1 VTRKIITDRQI
12 LKGHTEIHPALDFYN
27 GKAIVAVGRPGLT
40 TYEDKS
46 NTCEQYSICIT
57 SDGDFFIL
65 SIKEILD
72 RKLYY
77 LKDLDLPSER
87 WEIEDQE
94 QFLEQ
99 LRNGNKTKFDFKKTH
114 QEIRELFV
122 ELFDFQDEKLYDFF
136 SCFIIYTYFFP
147 LFESAPVVH
156 LWGPAGSGKTKIM
169 EMLGLMAFNPVTS
182 GNITEASVFRLVEG
196 RRAVCLLDESE
207 DLSKTERGHAIT
219 NLILNGYRRG
229 NLIYRM
235 DKVGKVIQSSH
246 YDVYS
251 PKVIA
256 NITGLDKE
264 ALLSRAIRVTTN
276 SSRNAAKANKY
287 TVEIKDKADAIRNK
301 LYRACLTRFEDVR
314 HAMNTMP
321 RIGLVGR
328 SAEIWQGVLSIAW
341 LVNDKA
347 WHNLSWLAIENSK
360 SLERELLV
368 SNPIWDLFSAL
379 LYMVD
384 NIKPKFYSNNQIWNC
399 INKHAEGEFISKQ
412 QVTGLLKQQGIP
424 QRIKWID
431 KKTTRG
437 FVLNKEQLES
447 KLSVLADFITPQKS
461 HLKNSQSLHL
471 LTDEGQK

>member
-1 VTRKIITDRQI
+1 VARKTVTDRRI
-12 LKGHTEIHPALDFYN
+12 LKGYTEIHPALDFYN

-40 TYEDKS
+40 TYDDKS
-46 NTCEQYSICIT
+46 NICEQYSICIT
-57 SDGDFFIL
+57 SDGDDFIL
-65 SIKEILD
+65 SIDEILD

-77 LKDLDLPSER
+77 LKDLDLPLGQ
-87 WEIEDQE
+87 WEVEDQE
-94 QFLEQ
+94 QFLKQ
-99 LRNGNKTKFDFKKTH
+99 LKNGNKAGFDFKETH

-136 SCFIIYTYFFP
+136 PTFIIYTYFFP

-156 LWGPAGSGKTKIM
+156 LWGAAGSGKTKIM

-207 DLSKTERGHAIT
+207 DLSKTDRGHAIT

-235 DKVGKVIQSSH
+235 DKVGKTIKSSH

-276 SSRNAAKANKY
+276 SSRNVAKANKY
-287 TVEIKDKADAIRNK
+287 TVEIKDKAIAIRNK
-301 LYRACLTRFEDVR
+301 LYRACLTKFEDVR
-314 HAMNTMP
+314 HAREVMP
-321 RIGLVGR
+321 EIGLAGR
-328 SAEIWQGVLSIAW
+328 SAEIWQGMLSIAW
-341 LVNDKA
+341 LANSDA
-347 WHNLSWLAIENSK
+347 WHNLSWLAIESSK

-368 SNPIWDLFSAL
+368 ANPAWDLFSAL
-379 LYMVD
+379 LNVVNND
-384 NIKPKFYSNNQIWNC
+384 EPHFHSNAEIWDC
-399 INKHAEGEFISKQ
+399 INRYAEGEFNSKQ
-412 QVTGLLKQQGIP
+412 QVTELLKRQGIP
-424 QRIKWID
+424 QRIKWVNQ
-431 KKTTRG
+431 KTTRG
-437 FVLNKEQLES
+437 FVLSKGQLED
-447 KLSVLADFITPQKS
+447 KLSVLTSFTTLHPLRGKPIKKS
-461 HLKNSQSLHL
+461 
-471 LTDEGQK
+471 EE

>member
-1 VTRKIITDRQI
+1 LARRTVTDRQI
-12 LKGHTEIHPALDFYN
+12 LKGHTKIHPALDFYD
-27 GKAIVAVGRPGLT
+27 GKAIVAIGRPGLT
-40 TYEDKS
+40 TFDDKS
-46 NTCEQYSICIT
+46 HTCEQYSICIT
-57 SDGDFFIL
+57 SDGDYFIL
-65 SIKEILD
+65 NIDEILK

-77 LKDLDLPSER
+77 LKDLDLPPER
-87 WEIEDQE
+87 WDIGNQE

-99 LRNGNKTKFDFKKTH
+99 LKNGNKPKFDFKKTH
-114 QEIRELFV
+114 KAIKELFV

-136 SCFIIYTYFFP
+136 PCFIIYTYFFP

-169 EMLGLMAFNPVTS
+169 EMLSLMAFNPVTS

-219 NLILNGYRRG
+219 NLILNGYRQG

-235 DKVGKVIQSSH
+235 DKVGKQITSSH

-276 SSRNAAKANKY
+276 SSRNAAKANRY
-287 TVEIKDKADAIRNK
+287 TVEVKDKAVEIRNQ

-314 HAMNTMP
+314 QAKDTMP
-321 RIGLVGR
+321 EIGLAGR
-328 SAEIWQGVLSIAW
+328 AAEIWQGVLSIAW

-347 WHNLSWLAIENSK
+347 WHNLSWLAIESSK
-360 SLERELLV
+360 AMERELLV

-379 LYMVD
+379 LYMVK
-384 NIKPKFYSNNQIWNC
+384 NVKPLFHSNKEIWDC
-399 INKHAEGEFISKQ
+399 VSKHAEGEFLSKQ
-412 QVTGLLKQQGIP
+412 QVTGLLKQQGFP

-437 FVLNKEQLES
+437 FVLGKGQLES
-447 KLSVLADFITPQKS
+447 RLSVLTIFITPQKS
-461 HLKNSQSLHL
+461 LHL
-471 LTDEGQK
+471 TSSEEIN

>member
-1 VTRKIITDRQI
+1 VARKIITDRQI

-87 WEIEDQE
+87 WGIEDQE

-99 LRNGNKTKFDFKKTH
+99 LKNGNKASFSFKKTH
-114 QEIRELFV
+114 KEIRELFV

-314 HAMNTMP
+314 HAMDTMP
-321 RIGLVGR
+321 GIGLVGR
-328 SAEIWQGVLSIAW
+328 SAEIWQGVLSMAW
-341 LVNDKA
+341 IIGDEG
-347 WHNLSWLAIENSK
+347 WHNIAWLAIESSK
-360 SLERELLV
+360 AMDKELIM
-368 SNPIWDLFSAL
+368 SNPAWDLLETL
-379 LYMVD
+379 LDFVEKG
-384 NIKPKFYSNNQIWNC
+384 KPKFYTNETLHSHISNL
-399 INKHAEGEFISKQ
+399 KGETFGGKK
-412 QVTGLLKQQGIP
+412 QVTQILKLQGF
-424 QRIKWID
+424 QATERRIKGRVC
-431 KKTTRG
+431 RG
-437 FVLNKEQLES
+437 IVLSRDAILER
-447 KLSVLADFITPQKS
+447 LNF
-461 HLKNSQSLHL
+461 
-471 LTDEGQK
+471 LTGVEFEK

>member
-1 VTRKIITDRQI
+1 LAKKIVTDRKI
-12 LKGHTEIHPALDFYN
+12 LEGYTEVHPALDFYDN
-27 GKAIVAVGRPGLT
+27 KAIVAVGRPGLT
-40 TYEDKS
+40 TYDDKS
-46 NTCEQYSICIT
+46 HSCEQYSICIT
-57 SDGDFFIL
+57 SDGDFFLLDIN
-65 SIKEILD
+65 EILE

-77 LKDLDLPSER
+77 LKNLDLPRDR
-87 WEIEDQE
+87 WDISDQK

-99 LRNGNKTKFDFKKTH
+99 LKNGNSPQFDFKETH
-114 QEIRELFV
+114 RAIKELFI

-136 SCFIIYTYFFP
+136 PTFIIYTYFFP

-169 EMLGLMAFNPVTS
+169 EMLSLMAFNPVTS

-235 DKVGKVIQSSH
+235 DKVGKQITSSH

-264 ALLSRAIRVTTN
+264 ALLSRAVRVTTN
-276 SSRNAAKANKY
+276 SSRNVVKANKY
-287 TVEIKDKADAIRNK
+287 TVAVKDKATEIRNR
-301 LYRACLTRFEDVR
+301 LYRACLMKFEDVR
-314 HAMNTMP
+314 RARDTMP
-321 RIGLVGR
+321 EIGLSGR
-328 SAEIWQGVLSIAW
+328 SAEIWQGMLSIAW
-341 LVNDKA
+341 LVNDEA
-347 WHNLSWLAIENSK
+347 WHNLSWLAIESSK
-360 SLERELLV
+360 AMERELLV

-379 LYMVD
+379 LRMV
-384 NIKPKFYSNNQIWNC
+384 NNVKPRFYSNKEIWNC
-399 INKHAEGEFISKQ
+399 VDRHAEGEFLSKQ
-412 QVTGLLKQQGIP
+412 QVTGLLKQQGFP
-424 QRIKWID
+424 LRIKWID

-437 FVLNKEQLES
+437 FVLSKGQLDD
-447 KLSVLADFITPQKS
+447 KLSVLASFTTPQKS
-461 HLKNSQSLHL
+461 LHL
-471 LTDEGQK
+471 TSSKEVN

>member
-1 VTRKIITDRQI
+1 MARKNITDKQI

-27 GKAIVAVGRPGLT
+27 GKAIVAVARPGLT
-40 TYEDKS
+40 TYDDKS

-57 SDGDFFIL
+57 SDGDYFIL
-65 SIKEILD
+65 SIDKILE

-77 LKDLDLPSER
+77 LKELDLPSER
-87 WEIEDQE
+87 WEISDQE

-99 LRNGNKTKFDFKKTH
+99 LKNGNKTEFDFKETH
-114 QEIRELFV
+114 QAIKELFE

-136 SCFIIYTYFFP
+136 PAFIIYTYFFP

-156 LWGPAGSGKTKIM
+156 LWGAAGSGKTKIM
-169 EMLGLMAFNPVTS
+169 EMLGLMAFNPITS

-235 DKVGKVIQSSH
+235 DKVGKTIKSSH

-276 SSRNAAKANKY
+276 SSRNVAKSNKY
-287 TVEIKDKADAIRNK
+287 TVEIKDKADVIRNK
-301 LYRACLTRFEDVR
+301 LYRACLTKFEDVR
-314 HAMNTMP
+314 DAKDAMP
-321 RIGLVGR
+321 QIGLAGR
-328 SAEIWQGVLSIAW
+328 AAEIWQGVLSIAW
-341 LVNDKA
+341 LVNDVA
-347 WHNLSWLAIENSK
+347 WHNLSWLAIRSSK
-360 SLERELLV
+360 DLERELLV

-399 INKHAEGEFISKQ
+399 IDKHAEGEFASKQ

-424 QRIKWID
+424 QRIKWVD
-431 KKTTRG
+431 KKTTKG

-447 KLSVLADFITPQKS
+447 RLSILADFITPPQ
-461 HLKNSQSLHL
+461 NSQSLRL
-471 LTDEGQK
+471 LPKKGQKKS

>member
-1 VTRKIITDRQI
+1 MAKKIVTDRQI
-12 LKGHTEIHPALDFYN
+12 LEGYTEVHPSLDFYD

-40 TYEDKS
+40 TFDDKS
-46 NTCEQYSICIT
+46 HICEQYSVCIV
-57 SDGDFFIL
+57 SDGDSFIL
-65 SIKEILD
+65 GIDEVLD

-77 LKDLDLPSER
+77 LKDLDLPSGR
-87 WEIEDQE
+87 WEVNNQK

-99 LRNGNKTKFDFKKTH
+99 VKNGNKPEFDFKEAH
-114 QEIRELFV
+114 QAIKELFE

-136 SCFIIYTYFFP
+136 PCFIIYTYFFP

-169 EMLGLMAFNPVTS
+169 EMLSMMAFNPVTS

-235 DKVGKVIQSSH
+235 DKVGKSIMSSH

-276 SSRNAAKANKY
+276 SSRNAAKANRY
-287 TVEIKDKADAIRNK
+287 TVEVENKASEIRNQ
-301 LYRACLTRFEDVR
+301 LYRACLTKFEDVR
-314 HAMNTMP
+314 GARDAMP
-321 RIGLVGR
+321 EIGLTGR
-328 SAEIWQGVLSIAW
+328 AAEIWQGVLSIAW
-341 LVNDKA
+341 LANGEV
-347 WHNLSWLAIENSK
+347 WHNLSWLAIESSK
-360 SLERELLV
+360 AMERELLV
-368 SNPIWDLFSAL
+368 SNPVWDLFSAL
-379 LYMVD
+379 LAIV
-384 NIKPKFYSNNQIWNC
+384 NNSKPRFYSNAEIWNC
-399 INKHAEGEFISKQ
+399 VSRHAEGEFQSKQ
-412 QVTGLLKQQGIP
+412 QITELLKRQGIP
-424 QRIKWID
+424 QRIKWINN
-431 KKTTRG
+431 KTTRG
-437 FVLNKEQLES
+437 FVLNRGQLEE
-447 KLSVLADFITPQKS
+447 KLSVLTTFTT
-461 HLKNSQSLHL
+461 LHAL
-471 LTDEGQK
+471 RGLPIKKDRDE

>member
-1 VTRKIITDRQI
+1 VARKTVTDRRI
-12 LKGHTEIHPALDFYN
+12 LKGYTEIHPALDFYN

-40 TYEDKS
+40 TYDDKS
-46 NTCEQYSICIT
+46 NTCEQYSVCIT
-57 SDGDFFIL
+57 SDGDCFIL
-65 SIKEILD
+65 SIDEILD

-77 LKDLDLPSER
+77 LKDLDLPLGQ

-94 QFLEQ
+94 QFLKQ
-99 LRNGNKTKFDFKKTH
+99 LKNGSKAEFDFKETH

-136 SCFIIYTYFFP
+136 PTFIIYTYFFP

-156 LWGPAGSGKTKIM
+156 LWGAAGSGKTKIM

-207 DLSKTERGHAIT
+207 DLSKTDRGHAIT

-235 DKVGKVIQSSH
+235 DKVGKTIKSSH

-276 SSRNAAKANKY
+276 SSRNVAKANKY
-287 TVEIKDKADAIRNK
+287 TVEIKDKAVAIRNK
-301 LYRACLTRFEDVR
+301 LYRACLTKFEGVR
-314 HAMNTMP
+314 QAKEAMP
-321 RIGLVGR
+321 EIGLAGR
-328 SAEIWQGVLSIAW
+328 SAEIWQGMLSIAW
-341 LVNDKA
+341 LANGDA
-347 WHNLSWLAIENSK
+347 WHNLSWLAIESSK

-368 SNPIWDLFSAL
+368 SNPAWDLFSAL
-379 LYMVD
+379 LNIVD
-384 NIKPKFYSNNQIWNC
+384 SNEYRFHSNAEIWDC
-399 INKHAEGEFISKQ
+399 INRYAEGEFNSKQ
-412 QVTGLLKQQGIP
+412 QVTELLKRQGIP
-424 QRIKWID
+424 QRIKWV
-431 KKTTRG
+431 KQKTTRG
-437 FVLNKEQLES
+437 FVLSKGQLED
-447 KLSVLADFITPQKS
+447 KLSVLTSFTTLHPLRGKPIKKS
-461 HLKNSQSLHL
+461 
-471 LTDEGQK
+471 EE

>member
-1 VTRKIITDRQI
+1 VARKTVTDRRI
-12 LKGHTEIHPALDFYN
+12 LKGYTEIHPALDFYN
-27 GKAIVAVGRPGLT
+27 GKAIIAVGRPGLT
-40 TYEDKS
+40 TYDDKS

-65 SIKEILD
+65 NIDKILE

-87 WEIEDQE
+87 WEIGDQE

-99 LRNGNKTKFDFKKTH
+99 LKNGNKVGFDFKETH
-114 QEIRELFV
+114 QAIKELFE

-136 SCFIIYTYFFP
+136 PCFIIYTYFFP

-235 DKVGKVIQSSH
+235 DKVGKVIKSSH

-276 SSRNAAKANKY
+276 SSRNVAKANKY
-287 TVEIKDKADAIRNK
+287 TVEIKDKADTIRNK

-314 HAMNTMP
+314 HAKDMMP
-321 RIGLVGR
+321 AIGLSGR

-341 LVNDKA
+341 LVNGEA
-347 WHNLSWLAIENSK
+347 WHNLSWLAIES
-360 SLERELLV
+360 SEAMERELLV
-368 SNPIWDLFSAL
+368 ANPIWDLFSAL
-379 LYMVD
+379 LHAVH
-384 NIKPKFYSNNQIWNC
+384 NVKPRFYSNKEIWNC
-399 INKHAEGEFISKQ
+399 VSKHAEGEFLSKQ
-412 QVTGLLKQQGIP
+412 QVTGLLKQQGFP

-437 FVLNKEQLES
+437 FVLSKGQLES
-447 KLSVLADFITPQKS
+447 KLSILTTFITPQKS
-461 HLKNSQSLHL
+461 LHL
-471 LTDEGQK
+471 TTSEGQK